1 MIERLNMDEYNDYKR
16 TFLILLF
23 FGLRPCELEDARFE
37 GDFLIARN
45 AKRKNGKIEY
55 KKIPICCQAREMLD
69 LNAPVESLH
78 RTDVLNRIFKR
89 IMDDEEVT
97 QYFLRH
103 TFATVC
109 QQYVRPDI
117 VDIWMGDSSERL
129 VGRVYTH
136 FPDKFMIEQ
145 MQNVVFEI

>member
-1 MIERLNMDEYNDYKR
+1 MALRRACRISDAYGVAKKHTENGV
-16 TFLILLF
+16 LF
-23 FGLRPCELEDARFE
+23 CCCPYGLKAYLCALKPLKIKGFIVRMKYAR
-37 GDFLIARN
+37 
-45 AKRKNGKIEY
+45 
-55 KKIPICCQAREMLD
+55 
-69 LNAPVESLH
+69 

-103 TFATVC
+103 TFATTC
-109 QQYVRPDI
+109 QQSVRPDI

-136 FPDKFMIEQ
+136 FEDDFMYEQ
-145 MQNVVFEI
+145 MQNVKFEI